1 MQKKV
6 WNQKYWLL
14 LRIEGYIES
23 IKNLNEVNTK
33 VWVIDTNVFI
43 DEPNILELFNDDE
56 AIVISKQVL
65 VELDNKKRDKLLRKN
80 VQKALDNINN
90 RNNIIFDDIE
100 NSAISIIYIENMSPD
115 NYILNSAIKYKKM
128 NVELLTSDKNLIAKC
143 KAEDIKAISLH
154 EFKEEKN
161 II

>member
-1 MQKKV
+1 
-6 WNQKYWLL
+6 
-14 LRIEGYIES
+14 
-23 IKNLNEVNTK
+23 
-33 VWVIDTNVFI
+33 
-43 DEPNILELFNDDE
+43 
-56 AIVISKQVL
+56 
-65 VELDNKKRDKLLRKN
+65 
-80 VQKALDNINN
+80 
-90 RNNIIFDDIE
+90 
-100 NSAISIIYIENMSPD
+100 MSPD